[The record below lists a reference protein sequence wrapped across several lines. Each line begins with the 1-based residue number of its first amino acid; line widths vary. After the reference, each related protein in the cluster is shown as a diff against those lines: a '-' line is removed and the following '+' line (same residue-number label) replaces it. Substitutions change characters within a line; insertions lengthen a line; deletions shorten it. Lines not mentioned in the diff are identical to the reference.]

1 MEKVLVVG
9 ANGTTGKKIVDIL
22 DEYRNYEP
30 VAMIRHQDQAE
41 QFKKKDIETVMGDLE
56 KNVSHTVT
64 RIHKIVFAAGS
75 GGGTSKEKTTAVDQ
89 EGAKKL
95 IDLAE
100 IAGIRKFVMLS
111 SMGADNPEQSEDL
124 QHYLKAKQNADEHLR
139 KSGMDYSIVR
149 PGALTDDK
157 GTGKIKLAQKLNER
171 GSITRDDVAE
181 TLVAALHDDIASNK
195 TFEILQGET
204 EIDDAVKTI

>member
-9 ANGTTGKKIVDIL
+9 ANGTTGKKIVEIL
-22 DEYRNYEP
+22 DRYRNYAP

-41 QFKKKDIETVMGDLE
+41 QFEKKDIETVMGDLE

-64 RIHKIVFAAGS
+64 RIHKIIFAAGS
-75 GGGTSKEKTTAVDQ
+75 GGATSDEKTTAVDQ

-95 IDLAE
+95 IDLAK

-111 SMGADNPEQSEDL
+111 SMGADNPEQAEDL

-139 KSGMDYSIVR
+139 NSGMNYSIVR
-149 PGALTDDK
+149 PGALTNDEGK
-157 GTGKIKLAQKLNER
+157 GKIKLAKKLNER

-181 TLVAALHDDIASNK
+181 TLVATLHDDIATNQ

-204 EIDDAVKTI
+204 EIEEALKEV

>member
-9 ANGTTGKKIVDIL
+9 ANGTTGKKIVEIL
-22 DEYRNYEP
+22 DRYRNYAP

-41 QFKKKDIETVMGDLE
+41 QFEKKDIETVMGDLE

-64 RIHKIVFAAGS
+64 RIHKIIFAAGS
-75 GGGTSKEKTTAVDQ
+75 GGATSDEKTTAVDQ

-95 IDLAE
+95 IDLAK

-111 SMGADNPEQSEDL
+111 SMGADNPEQAEDL

-139 KSGMDYSIVR
+139 NSGMNYSIVR
-149 PGALTDDK
+149 PGALTNDEGK
-157 GTGKIKLAQKLNER
+157 GKIKLAKKLNER

-181 TLVAALHDDIASNK
+181 TLVAALHDDIAPNQ
-195 TFEILQGET
+195 TFEILQGEI
-204 EIDDAVKTI
+204 EIEEALKEV

>member
-22 DEYRNYEP
+22 DKYRNYEP
-30 VAMIRHQDQAE
+30 VAMIRNQDQAE

-75 GGGTSKEKTTAVDQ
+75 GGDTSKEKTTAVDQ

-111 SMGADNPEQSEDL
+111 AMGADNPEQSEDL
-124 QHYLKAKQNADEHLR
+124 QHYLEAKQNADEHLR

-149 PGALTDDK
+149 PGALTNDE
-157 GTGKIKLAQKLNER
+157 GTGKIKLSSKLNER
-171 GSITRDDVAE
+171 GKITREDVAE
-181 TLVAALHDDIASNK
+181 TLVAVLHDDIATNK
-195 TFEILQGET
+195 TFEILQGDT

>member
-30 VAMIRHQDQAE
+30 VAMIRHQEQAE
-41 QFKKKDIETVMGDLE
+41 QFKKNDIETVMGDLE

-64 RIHKIVFAAGS
+64 RIHKIVFAAGA
-75 GGGTSKEKTTAVDQ
+75 GGGSSKEKTTAVDQ

-111 SMGADNPEQSEDL
+111 SMGADNPEQVEDL
-124 QHYLKAKQNADEHLR
+124 QHYLEAKQNADEHLR
-139 KSGMDYSIVR
+139 NSGMNYSIVR

-157 GTGKIKLAQKLNER
+157 GTGKIKLAKKLNER

-181 TLVAALHDDIASNK
+181 TLVAALHDDIASDK

>member
-75 GGGTSKEKTTAVDQ
+75 GGDTPKEKTTAVDQ

-111 SMGADNPEQSEDL
+111 AMGTDNPEEHEKL
-124 QHYLKAKQNADEHLR
+124 QHYLEAKQNADQHLR
-139 KSGMDYSIVR
+139 NSGMDYSIVR
-149 PGALTDDK
+149 PGALTNEN
-157 GTGKIKLAQKLNER
+157 GTGKIKAAKKLNER
-171 GSITRDDVAE
+171 GEITRDDVAE
-181 TLVAALHDDIASNK
+181 TLVAALHDTTATNK
-195 TFEILQGET
+195 TFEILQGDT
-204 EIDDAVKTI
+204 EIEDALKEI

>member
-157 GTGKIKLAQKLNER
+157 GTGKIKLAQKLNKR